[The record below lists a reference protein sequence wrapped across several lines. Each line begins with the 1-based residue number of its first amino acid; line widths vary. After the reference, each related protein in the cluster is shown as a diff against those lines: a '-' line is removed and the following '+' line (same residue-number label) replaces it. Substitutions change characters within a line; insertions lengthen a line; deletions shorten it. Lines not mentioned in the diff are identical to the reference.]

1 MTTLALKTGFNYF
14 THDQLGTFVEVSDF
28 SDLVLLAV
36 LLQFCLF
43 FLGYFT
49 AFNLAASMGS
59 C

>member
-14 THDQLGTFVEVSDF
+14 TDQLGTFVEVSDF

-43 FLGYFT
+43 FLRYFT